1 MATYEPKNILLTGGA
16 GFICSHVVYRLVTKY
31 PEYKIV
37 VLDKLD
43 YCASLKNLKSVKDRP
58 NFKFVKGDIGSADL
72 VSYVLASDQI
82 DTIMHFAA
90 QTHVDNSFGNSFTF
104 TENNILGTHVLLESA
119 KNYGGIKRFIH
130 VSTDEVYGETSVGS
144 ETGNFEN
151 NALEPTNPYSA
162 TKAGAE
168 MLVKAY
174 QTSYGLPCIVTR
186 GNNVYGPHQFPEKLI
201 PKFVL
206 LALRG
211 QKLPIHGDGS
221 NTRSYMFVEDVAAAF
236 EAVLLKGEVGTV
248 YNIGTQKERTVKDV
262 AESICTYFKLDQEK
276 VIQYVENRPFN
287 DLRYYL
293 DNSKLRGLGW
303 EETTEW
309 ADGIKKTIEWF
320 KLHGESGWWETDI
333 GSALIAH
340 PRAGQ
345 APKMHTARP
354 PSVASSKFLIFGK
367 TGWIGGQLGDILSK
381 SGVSFEYASCRL
393 QEREKMAKLLDEV
406 KPTHVLNA
414 AGVTG
419 RPNVDWCETHKI
431 ETLRTNVIGVL
442 NLCDLCEERGIHMTN
457 YATGCIFEYDK
468 EHPEGSGI
476 GFKEEDEANFVGSF
490 YSFTKALVESL
501 IKQYEHVLTLR
512 VRMPITH
519 DLTNPRNFVTKIANY
534 DRVVNIPNSMTV
546 LDELLPVSVEMANR
560 KLTGIFNFTNPGAI
574 SHNEVLQLYK
584 EYVDP
589 NYTWD
594 NFTLEEQAKVITA
607 PRSNNELDVTK
618 MLNEFPQIKDIRES
632 FIEFVFK
639 PYVAG
644 GGKPIA
650 RVETSAVAPPSP
662 STPLNLA
669 PEKPVPAS
677 CAVGAKPKFLIFG
690 RNGWIGGLL
699 GEILKGQGEE
709 YQYAD
714 CRLQERSKLEALID
728 QYKPTHVLNAAGVT
742 GRPNVDWC
750 ESHKQ
755 ETIRTN
761 VVGVL
766 TLCDVCTARGIHM
779 TNFATGC
786 IFEYDKDHPE
796 ASGIGFKEGDK
807 PNFVGSFYSF
817 TKALVESIM
826 LYEHVLTLR
835 VRMPITHDLT
845 NTRNF
850 ITKIVN
856 YDKVVDIPNSMTVL
870 DELLP
875 YSVEMAKRRLTG
887 IYNFT
892 NPGVI
897 SHNQVLQLYKEHV
910 DPSYT
915 WSNFTLEEQSKV
927 IVAPRSNNELDVT
940 KLKEQFPEMKSI
952 SESLVDFV
960 YKPYIAGGGKPVCTT
975 R

>member
-340 PRAGQ
+340 PRA
-345 APKMHTARP
+345 
-354 PSVASSKFLIFGK
+354 
-367 TGWIGGQLGDILSK
+367 
-381 SGVSFEYASCRL
+381 
-393 QEREKMAKLLDEV
+393 
-406 KPTHVLNA
+406 
-414 AGVTG
+414 
-419 RPNVDWCETHKI
+419 
-431 ETLRTNVIGVL
+431 
-442 NLCDLCEERGIHMTN
+442 
-457 YATGCIFEYDK
+457 
-468 EHPEGSGI
+468 
-476 GFKEEDEANFVGSF
+476 
-490 YSFTKALVESL
+490 
-501 IKQYEHVLTLR
+501 
-512 VRMPITH
+512 
-519 DLTNPRNFVTKIANY
+519 
-534 DRVVNIPNSMTV
+534 
-546 LDELLPVSVEMANR
+546 
-560 KLTGIFNFTNPGAI
+560 GIFNFTNPGAI